1 MANGVKTFSIKINGI
16 DTSIDAVKSLE
27 KELFNLEQRI
37 EAVSKQA
44 VNIKSSG
51 GGYGGGSTRTSNVS
65 SLSEEEKL
73 AKQIEQIDAKRIAY
87 SKEIYQ
93 NYLAAKEVLSET
105 VKDQKQLAASERLQ
119 AGTYSNTMKGMKQEL
134 ADIKEVMQTVDLGD
148 SDQFDKLTQR
158 ANELNE
164 ALKKIEESYGQFG
177 RNVGIYKDAANG
189 FNGLAI
195 QIGDTTQNFET
206 AKQAA
211 KELGNELKTLQAK
224 KDMGL
229 ISEEESKR
237 MNDLIPV
244 VAQLKSSIA
253 DAGKPMDALM
263 DTMQSFVA
271 IAQVS
276 KGIGALFGIDD
287 TEIQKSIQQLV
298 ALQNTLQ
305 GLQTIQKQIQSGE
318 GVGGW
323 IKPFNTKINAATNRL
338 LAFNRALLGTGKAAK
353 VASVGIKAFSKA
365 LKAAF
370 SAGVLIVVDLLI
382 EGLMDLVEKFKETSE
397 EEKRLKEVTEAG
409 AKAYA
414 EAMANISAWKTKL
427 EQFNGTK
434 AQEKKLVEELNS
446 KMGNS
451 IGQYK
456 TIAQMQK
463 ALTEKAAAYA
473 ESMKLQA
480 QAQALLNAYSAQ
492 YVKIVAAQQ
501 DAAKGGSK
509 WKEWLPWNW
518 GGKSAKEKADD
529 EVKELQAGADAILIE
544 YNNINKRI
552 EKINKENGLFEYSDQ
567 IEKGGK
573 KTKNAVNDVEKEIAQ
588 ARIAGMKEGLNKTIT
603 QLEEERKQR
612 LAKLDKNSKDYKKYE
627 LQINNI
633 YNQRILEAT
642 QEWNLKMEKTYS
654 DMWKT
659 INQDTLS
666 NLKEQY
672 ELIKQYYAQ
681 SGQTTNNMDIG
692 SPTSDFSRRNVIPSY
707 GMLASKGLKPETKEA
722 LGLTATFDTTKFG
735 EDMRKY
741 VDLERQASV
750 VMEEYYKKYEELQEK
765 MKSLKIPDSE
775 ENDALLGRLNLELD
789 ETLKV
794 HKKLQ
799 KAYIEYGKYVNDTYG
814 EIKVRKRA
822 NLLYEE
828 AYSDKLSTLFN
839 QRNVNIERE
848 QKQADK
854 RLEDELKETTKK
866 RKEIADKSYDVE
878 YEAAKEHW
886 NQISSAASSAYT
898 EELSG
903 LQAQLKKGLISRKQY
918 NKLQDEA
925 SAQYNIRMKEILDN
939 WHTTETNLE
948 TKHKQELIQIDQ
960 DANQKRQDNN
970 KKSFEKQLQELRDFQ
985 TAIVN
990 IESKQPVQNAWGIT
1004 NFTETNKNNRNI
1016 LDSYKTMVERIN
1028 QMRADLNKKKNDGL
1042 IDDEMYSS
1050 TLRELDNLSQGIGE
1064 KMDEIKKKL
1073 SVGEQI
1079 GTFIS
1084 DFQQYFNALGQG
1096 LQQIMQAVWSAE
1108 DAAFDREQEA
1118 LNKENE
1124 RIQDALKKN
1133 EEILERHSNNVND
1146 IEDELSSARGDR
1158 RQHLIDQLNAETEAQ
1173 REAAQEK
1180 KRIEKEQEA
1189 LQRKQDALD
1198 KKRKEA
1204 QYKRDLANILVSGA
1218 MAAVNAYATK
1228 PFVPVGLTMGSLA
1241 LALTAAQY
1249 AIAKSAKPYAHGG
1262 QLDGG
1267 VADGP
1272 RHSQGGI
1279 KVLGGRAEIEGGE
1292 FITNR
1297 TSTAKNIDLLEY
1309 VNSQKRKV
1317 DINDL
1322 IDFYSSGKPKKVVQS
1337 IRGRFAEGG
1346 NLPTLRTDIEVNDR
1360 LVSAF
1365 EDYAKTPSVVQVV
1378 DIIDR
1383 TKKVNNIKVLAG
1395 LSE

>member
-27 KELFNLEQRI
+27 KELFNLEERI
-37 EAVSKQA
+37 EALGKQT
-44 VNIKSSG
+44 VNVKSSG
-51 GGYGGGSTRTSNVS
+51 GGSSRTSNVS
-65 SLSEEEKL
+65 SLSEEEAIQREINKL
-73 AKQIEQIDAKRIAY
+73 KEEGNRLDAKIVAAQD
-87 SKEIYQ
+87 EIYKRVDATKQ
-93 NYLAAKEVLSET
+93 LYKETIADQKALAA
-105 VKDQKQLAASERLQ
+105 QERLQ
-119 AGTYSNTMKGMKQEL
+119 ANSYNTNTMQGMKERL
-134 ADIKEVMQTVDLGD
+134 ADLKAVINTTDL
-148 SDQFDKLTQR
+148 SDTEGLKKLIEE

-164 ALKKIEESYGQFG
+164 KLKEVEKSYGQFG
-177 RNVGIYKDAANG
+177 RNVGNYPDAAKSMQ
-189 FNGLAI
+189 
-195 QIGDTTQNFET
+195 QIVVTIGGVERQFSSAREATKTLN
-206 AKQAA
+206 
-211 KELGNELKTLQAK
+211 NELKAMAVNGKENTK
-224 KDMGL
+224 EY
-229 ISEEESKR
+229 EELRQKLLELEST
-237 MNDLIPV
+237 MND
-244 VAQLKSSIA
+244 AK
-253 DAGKPMDALM
+253 KPMDGLM
-263 DTMQSFVA
+263 DTMESFTA
-271 IAQVS
+271 IASVA
-276 KGIGALFGIDD
+276 KGFGAFFGVDS
-287 TEIQKSIQQLV
+287 TEIQRSIQQLL
-298 ALQNTLQ
+298 ALQTALK
-305 GLQTIQKQIQSGE
+305 GLQTIAKQVETRE
-318 GVGGW
+318 GIGKW
-323 IKPFNTKINAATNRL
+323 IAPFNTGIDKATAKL
-338 LAFNRALLGTGKAAK
+338 LVFNRALLGTGKAAK
-353 VASVGIKAFSKA
+353 TAATGIKVFSKA
-365 LKAAF
+365 LKVAF
-370 SAGVLIVVDLLI
+370 SAGLLLAVDLLI
-382 EGLMDLVEKFKETSE
+382 DGLTSLAEKITGLSE
-397 EEKRLKEVTEAG
+397 EEKRAKEVSQSM
-409 AKAYA
+409 A
-414 EAMANISAWKTKL
+414 ETYGKTVGELSVLQSKL
-427 EQFNGTK
+427 DSFNGSK
-434 AQEKKLVEELNS
+434 KEEKRLVEELNS
-446 KMGNS
+446 KYGDGL
-451 IGQYK
+451 GQYK
-456 TIAQMQK
+456 TLAEWKDVLKKKTDVYCKSLLYEAQIQAK
-463 ALTEKAAAYA
+463 LNQLVAAYQ
-473 ESMKLQA
+473 KLDDIKSKKGF
-480 QAQALLNAYSAQ
+480 SAWWND
-492 YVKIVAAQQ
+492 IAGTSIEAQQ
-501 DAAKGGSK
+501 NIIDGLEESLKDLAKQKDKLDA
-509 WKEWLPWNW
+509 
-518 GGKSAKEKADD
+518 
-529 EVKELQAGADAILIE
+529 
-544 YNNINKRI
+544 
-552 EKINKENGLFEYSDQ
+552 ENDLFDYSPQ
-567 IEKGGK
+567 IEKNGK
-573 KTKNAVNDVEKEIAQ
+573 KTKNAVTEIEKEIAQ

-612 LAKLDKNSKDYKKYE
+612 LAKLNKNMKNYKSYE

-633 YNQRILEAT
+633 YNQRILDAT
-642 QEWNLKMEKTYS
+642 QEWNLKMEKTYA
-654 DMWKT
+654 DMWRN

-672 ELIKQYYAQ
+672 ELIKQYYEQ
-681 SGQTTNNMDIG
+681 SGQTPNNMDIG

-765 MKSLKIPDSE
+765 MESLKIPDSE
-775 ENDALLGRLNLELD
+775 ENDALLGRLNYELD

-814 EIKVRKRA
+814 EIEVRKRA

-828 AYSDKLSTLFN
+828 AYSDKLSTLFK
-839 QRNVNIERE
+839 QRNANIEYE
-848 QKQADK
+848 QRQADI
-854 RLEDELKETTKK
+854 RLEDELEATTKK
-866 RKEIADKSYDVE
+866 RKEIADKSYEVE

-903 LQAQLKKGLISRKQY
+903 LQTQLKKGLISRKKY
-918 NKLQDEA
+918 IKLQNETI
-925 SAQYNIRMKEILDN
+925 AQYNIRMKEILDN
-939 WHTTETNLE
+939 WHTTETNLD

-960 DANQKRQDNN
+960 DANQQRQDNN

-1004 NFTETNKNNRNI
+1004 NFKETNKNNRNI

-1064 KMDEIKKKL
+1064 KMDEIKQKL

-1079 GTFIS
+1079 GQFIS
-1084 DFQQYFNALGQG
+1084 DIQQYVQFLGQG
-1096 LQQIMQAVWSAE
+1096 LQQIMSALWAAE
-1108 DAAFDREQEA
+1108 DVAFDKEQDA
-1118 LNKENE
+1118 LDKENE
-1124 RIQDALKKN
+1124 RLQKTLDKN
-1133 EEILERHSNNVND
+1133 EEILEKHKNNVND
-1146 IEDELSSARGDR
+1146 IEDELSTARGDR
-1158 RQHLIDQLNAETEAQ
+1158 RQHLIDQLNAETEAE

-1180 KRIEKEQEA
+1180 KRLEKEQEA
-1189 LQRKQDALD
+1189 QQRKQDALD

-1204 QYKRDLANILVSGA
+1204 QYKRDLANILISGA
-1218 MAAVNAYATK
+1218 LAAVNAYATK

-1241 LALTAAQY
+1241 IALTAAQY
-1249 AIAKSAKPYAHGG
+1249 AIAKSAKPFKSGG

-1322 IDFYSSGKPKKVVQS
+1322 IDFYSSGRPKRVVQQV
-1337 IRGRFAEGG
+1337 RGRFAEGG
-1346 NLPTLRTDIEVNDR
+1346 NLPTLRTDIEINDR

-1365 EDYAKTPSVVQVV
+1365 EDYAKTPNVVQVV

-1383 TKKVNNIKVLAG
+1383 TKKVKAVRTLAG